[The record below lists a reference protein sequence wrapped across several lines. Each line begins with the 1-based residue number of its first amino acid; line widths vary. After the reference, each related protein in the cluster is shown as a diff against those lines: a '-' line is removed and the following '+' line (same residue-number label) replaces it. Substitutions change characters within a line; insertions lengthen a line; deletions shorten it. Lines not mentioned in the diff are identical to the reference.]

1 MMPAGWLTGNPTLL
15 RTSRIATVAFTLSIT
30 LSLSACSGVGFPGV
44 YKIFVEQG
52 NIVTAEMVEE
62 LKPDMTRRQVQFVLG
77 TPIIE
82 DTFNSNRWDYIYLLR
97 IGDDVTKDSR
107 LKVIFDGNRLVD
119 VKGEL
124 VGDNWPEPK
133 PEEDESEDANA

>member
-1 MMPAGWLTGNPTLL
+1 
-15 RTSRIATVAFTLSIT
+15 
-30 LSLSACSGVGFPGV
+30 
-44 YKIFVEQG
+44 
-52 NIVTAEMVEE
+52 MVEE

-77 TPIIE
+77 TPIVE

-97 IGDDVTKDSR
+97 IGNDITKESR
-107 LKVIFDGNRLVD
+107 LKVIFDGDRLVD

-133 PEEDESEDANA
+133 PEEDESEDASA

>member
-15 RTSRIATVAFTLSIT
+15 RTSRIATVALSLSIT
-30 LSLSACSGVGFPGV
+30 LSLSACSGIGFPGV

-82 DTFNSNRWDYIYLLR
+82 DTFNADRWDYVHVIRLGNENLSR
-97 IGDDVTKDSR
+97 SQLTVVFEGDV
-107 LKVIFDGNRLVD
+107 LVD
-119 VKGEL
+119 VKGDL
-124 VGDNWPEPK
+124 VSENWPEK
-133 PEEDESEDANA
+133 DAEAEGS

>member
-1 MMPAGWLTGNPTLL
+1 ML
-15 RTSRIATVAFTLSIT
+15 RTSRTANLALALSIT
-30 LSLSACSGVGFPGV
+30 LSLSACSGIGFPGV

-77 TPIIE
+77 TPIVE

-97 IGDDVTKDSR
+97 IGEDVTKESR
-107 LKVIFDGNRLVD
+107 LKVIFDGDRLVD

-133 PEEDESEDANA
+133 PEEDESQDETA

>member
-1 MMPAGWLTGNPTLL
+1 
-15 RTSRIATVAFTLSIT
+15 
-30 LSLSACSGVGFPGV
+30 
-44 YKIFVEQG
+44 VEQG

-82 DTFNSNRWDYIYLLR
+82 DTFNANRWDYIYLLR
-97 IGDDVTKDSR
+97 IGDEVTKESR
-107 LKVIFDGNRLVD
+107 LRVIFDGDRLVD

-133 PEEDESEDANA
+133 PEEDESEDASA